1 MTFDAKEREQMDDCR
16 TGVASQLRVVCVG
29 QSSLY
34 LRGVCVGPSLD
45 QSGPYL
51 QLGHSRICGSSF
63 LEQIVVCGD
72 GTREQMQTD

>member
-16 TGVASQLRVVCVG
+16 TGVASQLRVLCVG

-51 QLGHSRICGSSF
+51 QLGH
-63 LEQIVVCGD
+63 
-72 GTREQMQTD
+72 